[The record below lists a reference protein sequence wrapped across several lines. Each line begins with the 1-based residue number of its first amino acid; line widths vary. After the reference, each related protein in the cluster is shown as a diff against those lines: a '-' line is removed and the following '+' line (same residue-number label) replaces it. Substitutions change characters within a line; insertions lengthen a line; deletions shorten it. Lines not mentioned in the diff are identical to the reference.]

1 MIQKPENGELIPV
14 GLKVNDPS
22 SRGGIFRGFS
32 HMGHSHAGHSHTG
45 SDHSHAGHS
54 HDHSLPD
61 HLGRS
66 FILGII
72 LNIIMV
78 LVGAGVGIWFHSLAL
93 LSDAGHNLSDVAS
106 LLLAL
111 WGLKLSKVKSNN
123 HFTYGYKKVTI
134 LTSLINAVLLVGV
147 TVWILIEAIM
157 RLRAGSTEI
166 PGLLVSSVAF
176 LGIIINSW
184 SALLFIKQK
193 DNDLNV
199 KGAYMHMAA
208 DALVSFGV
216 VLAGILIYFSHW
228 YWLDPVISIIISGL
242 VLWGTWGLL
251 AQSFRLS
258 LDAVPDN
265 LDIPSIIEELGKI
278 SGIRE
283 THHVHV
289 WAISTNEYAFTAH
302 LVLDPDL
309 LLNQA
314 DLIKNQARH
323 ILEHYNIHHATLEI
337 ESSDEDCKHEDC

>member
-1 MIQKPENGELIPV
+1 MRINPENGKSPINRT
-14 GLKVNDPS
+14 GNFQPS
-22 SRGGIFRGFS
+22 SSKIAQTTWEHS
-32 HMGHSHAGHSHTG
+32 HAGHSHAGHSHG
-45 SDHSHAGHS
+45 GHSHGGHS
-54 HDHSLPD
+54 HDHSVPD
-61 HLGRS
+61 HLTRS
-66 FILGII
+66 FVLGII

-78 LVGAGVGIWFHSLAL
+78 LVGAGIGIWTHSLAL

-123 HFTYGYKKVTI
+123 HYTYGYKKVTI
-134 LTSLINAVLLVGV
+134 LTSLINAIVLIGV
-147 TVWILIEAIM
+147 TVWILIEAAI
-157 RLRAGSTEI
+157 RLKAGSI
-166 PGLLVSSVAF
+166 AVPGLLVSSVAF

-184 SALLFIKQK
+184 SAYLFIGQK
-193 DNDLNV
+193 DKDLNV

-228 YWLDPVISIIISGL
+228 YWLDPLISIIISGL

-258 LDAVPDN
+258 MDGVPDN
-265 LDIPSIIEELGKI
+265 LDMQSILVELGKI
-278 SGIRE
+278 SGIRD

-289 WAISTNEYAFTAH
+289 WALSTNEYAFTAH
-302 LVLDPDL
+302 LVLDPDIV
-309 LLNQA
+309 LNQA
-314 DLIKNQARH
+314 DRIKAEARH
-323 ILEHYNIHHATLEI
+323 VLQHFDISHATLEI

>member
-1 MIQKPENGELIPV
+1 MPQNPENGKFSLKGSYNIAPCPDRRNH
-14 GLKVNDPS
+14 GLGHGGHHHHHKSPS
-22 SRGGIFRGFS
+22 LS
-32 HMGHSHAGHSHTG
+32 GHSHE
-45 SDHSHAGHS
+45 GHS
-54 HDHSLPD
+54 HDHSPPD
-61 HLGRS
+61 HLTRS

-78 LVGAGVGIWFHSLAL
+78 LVGFGFGIYSHSLAL

-111 WGLKLSKVKSNN
+111 WGLKLSKVKSNS

-134 LTSLINAVLLVGV
+134 LNSLVNAVLLIGV
-147 TVWILIEAIM
+147 TVWILVEAVL
-157 RLRAGSTEI
+157 RLKSGNREI
-166 PGLLVSSVAF
+166 PGLLVSEVAF

-184 SALLFIKQK
+184 SAYLFIKQK
-193 DNDLNV
+193 DKDLNV
-199 KGAYMHMAA
+199 KGAYMHMAS

-216 VLAGILIYFSHW
+216 VLAGTLIYFIHA
-228 YWLDPVISIIISGL
+228 YWLDPIISIVISGL
-242 VLWGTWGLL
+242 VIWGTWGLL
-251 AQSFRLS
+251 SQSFRLS

-265 LDIPSIIEELGKI
+265 IDMISILDEIGKI

-289 WAISTNEYAFTAH
+289 WALSTNEYAFTAH
-302 LVLDPDL
+302 LVLDPEL

-314 DLIKNQARH
+314 DQIKSQARKV
-323 ILEHYNIHHATLEI
+323 LEHYNINHATLEI